1 MTSANCPP
9 NFKSMPGGDIQK
21 YLVELVKLAPSSF
34 MGVTIP
40 LEVLL
45 GAATAAGSEKYLVPS
60 ETDLVIFQIQ
70 SMFRSTNL
78 AAEPVLN
85 ANLTL
90 DLDGLAEARL
100 QNALAELSI
109 KERKLDIIEG
119 AALNMAAHRKAP
131 VYFLPNAPLI
141 VPAGN
146 HIELKVTL
154 QSVAAAI
161 AGSNAYYGY
170 ALTGVLIPRSV

>member
-1 MTSANCPP
+1 MTSAICPP

-100 QNALAELSI
+100 QNALAELRI

-131 VYFLPNAPLI
+131 VFFLPNAPLI

-146 HIELKVTL
+146 HIELTVTL
-154 QSVAAAI
+154 QSVAAAV